1 MKYSALS
8 IDVNGIMRYKHGHH
22 LRRHVVLSRPSFLM
36 LSRKVYSFDDA
47 GSVLV
52 FSLLAHMC
60 YIVFVLAQICSVKQE
75 YGAFQIPLMLYHPI
89 TKLREGM
96 LESLCP
102 SVHGSGFVQKRSSEP
117 LNLL

>member
-52 FSLLAHMC
+52 FSLLVKVLLKFLSAMTLGWL
-60 YIVFVLAQICSVKQE
+60 YYKYVF
-75 YGAFQIPLMLYHPI
+75 
-89 TKLREGM
+89 
-96 LESLCP
+96 LEKIILI
-102 SVHGSGFVQKRSSEP
+102 KK
-117 LNLL
+117 